1 MKPKRRLAFRSGLVL
16 ALLLIGVPVWIVGR
30 AYRRERATHDLATA
44 LYKDDTRSALAA
56 LRAGADPNAR
66 RFEHDSPPTFGQS
79 LRRFLQQLR
88 GGKTVSEAEADHR
101 PPMLALAAEKN
112 NTAVVQALLK
122 AGAVPDDQSRY
133 AKDDEYDDEQTDATY
148 GETALM
154 WAAEHDNVAMAKA
167 LLDRGANPNFNAGYR
182 CNVPLLETT
191 EPDLMELLLAHGA
204 NLHIELKSSKCSG
217 LTPLR
222 HVIMS
227 CLWGEGTSQKARAE
241 CYRCVDVLLAHG
253 ADIKENNGTH
263 HGDVYSG
270 YDITAIQW
278 IAQHGEPADV
288 RYLLA
293 KGADSHLCNEDGWDA
308 LRYAIEDGM
317 AGNMRVLL
325 AHGVDPNKRDK
336 DGSTPLLQ
344 AVEHGEDDPI
354 RVLIAAGAKLNLRDK
369 HGKTALRLAEED
381 DNGTVADILR
391 AAGGRR

>member
-1 MKPKRRLAFRSGLVL
+1 
-16 ALLLIGVPVWIVGR
+16 
-30 AYRRERATHDLATA
+30 
-44 LYKDDTRSALAA
+44 
-56 LRAGADPNAR
+56 
-66 RFEHDSPPTFGQS
+66 
-79 LRRFLQQLR
+79 
-88 GGKTVSEAEADHR
+88 
-101 PPMLALAAEKN
+101 MLALAAEKN

-122 AGAVPDDQSRY
+122 AGAVPDAYARY
-133 AKDDEYDDEQTDATY
+133 AEGYDYEEVGDADDWTC
-148 GETALM
+148 GKTALM
-154 WAAEHDNVAMAKA
+154 WATEHDNVAMAKA

-253 ADIKENNGTH
+253 ADINENNGTH

-344 AVEHGEDDPI
+344 AVEHGEDEPVK
-354 RVLIAAGAKLNLRDK
+354 VLIAGGAKVNVLDK
-369 HGKTALRLAEED
+369 HGKTALQLAEED

>member
-30 AYRRERATHDLATA
+30 AYRRECATHELAIA

-88 GGKTVSEAEADHR
+88 GGKTVSDTEPDHR

-122 AGAVPDDQSRY
+122 AGAVPDAHARY
-133 AKDDEYDDEQTDATY
+133 SKDNDFIYDENDMTDSKT
-148 GETALM
+148 GLM
-154 WAAEHDNVAMAKA
+154 WAAQHNNAVMAKV
-167 LLDRGANPNFNAGYR
+167 LLDRGANANFYETRWGEA
-182 CNVPLLETT
+182 PLLKTT
-191 EPDLMELLLAHGA
+191 DPELMELLFTRGA
-204 NLHIELKSSKCSG
+204 DVHAQLRHSKFAG
-217 LTPLR
+217 ITPLR
-222 HVIMS
+222 NLILNAV
-227 CLWGEGTSQKARAE
+227 GEDLTSRH
-241 CYRCVDVLLAHG
+241 YRCLDVLLAHG
-253 ADIKENNGTH
+253 ANIDED
-263 HGDVYSG
+263 GDSSKSEDESG
-270 YDITAIQW
+270 FFRTALDLVSRY
-278 IAQHGEPADV
+278 GEPADV
-288 RYLLA
+288 RYILT
-293 KGADSHLCNEDGWDA
+293 KGADISGNKGILA
-308 LRYAIEDGM
+308 LGEAIDDGM

-325 AHGVDPNKRDK
+325 AHGVDPNGRNEEGK
-336 DGSTPLLQ
+336 TPLML
-344 AVEHGEDDPI
+344 AVEQGEDDPI